1 MLNRLRRDLELT
13 MYVCCLLIASVEKM
27 LLLLLLMTDVRLLCV
42 RRITV
47 RGVPLW
53 IIIGLSDF
61 RVYEVL
67 MR

>member
-1 MLNRLRRDLELT
+1 